1 MLKGKQEEEE
11 EEGHFIFKLHTY
23 PLTHIIRKLNAYS
36 IKLS

>member
-1 MLKGKQEEEE
+1 MPKEEEE

-23 PLTHIIRKLNAYS
+23 LVIHIIRKLNVYS